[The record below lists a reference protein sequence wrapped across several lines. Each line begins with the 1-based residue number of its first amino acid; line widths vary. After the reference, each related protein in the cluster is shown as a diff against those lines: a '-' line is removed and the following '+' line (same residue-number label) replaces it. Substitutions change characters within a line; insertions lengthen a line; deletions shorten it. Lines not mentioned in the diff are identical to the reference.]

1 MNTKICCR
9 CGEERSVTEF
19 RKDSSKKDKLRPEC
33 KICLKTSEMIFRNEN
48 PKEMGERLKKF
59 YEKNPDK
66 RKKYRERYRS
76 RKQERK
82 KERTETDPTYN
93 LVNRMRCR
101 LWKYLKI
108 HKIYKNNSTF
118 EIIGCTPSE
127 LKEHIEKQFID
138 DMNWDNKGNWHIDHI
153 IPLSSAKTEVEL
165 MKLFHFSNLQ
175 PLWASDNIK
184 KSNKIV

>member
-118 EIIGCTPSE
+118 
-127 LKEHIEKQFID
+127 
-138 DMNWDNKGNWHIDHI
+138 
-153 IPLSSAKTEVEL
+153 
-165 MKLFHFSNLQ
+165 
-175 PLWASDNIK
+175 
-184 KSNKIV
+184 